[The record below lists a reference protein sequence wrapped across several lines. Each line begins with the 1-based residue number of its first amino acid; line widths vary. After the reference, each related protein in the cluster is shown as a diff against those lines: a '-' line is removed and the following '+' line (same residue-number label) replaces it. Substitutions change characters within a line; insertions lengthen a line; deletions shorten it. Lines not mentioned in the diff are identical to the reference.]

1 MFYFGM
7 DHETVSQD
15 LSRSICTNANWEHV
29 ELSPPIDNVVLKHL
43 GMSSTLK
50 TVSLTLAPQISRPDQ
65 TCFGPEDTP
74 FCNVTDLALALWN
87 SLDFATCFLRPRD
100 QVFHSFE
107 VTLHTST
114 IAMDVSAFI
123 SALASPQRIHSLQSI
138 IVNKDSF
145 VVPRVGISTSD
156 SQGILVRQ
164 PLSYETFRPLVP
176 FVYLRKL
183 VINLDHPTSVYD
195 EEFADLVRNWP
206 LLEVFHFQMM
216 WIQGE
221 HPAPLTTLKG
231 LLSLLVSCRKLREIG
246 LTLDASDVPSGASYT
261 DVCNPSITS
270 PLKFQNSPIK
280 HPDLVAEFLLRHL
293 PSVPGVLDS
302 WYSHPTDPVAN
313 DNLEYKQLWLQVNK
327 RIGHPNFS

>member
-123 SALASPQRIHSLQSI
+123 SALASPQRIHSLQ
-138 IVNKDSF
+138 
-145 VVPRVGISTSD
+145 
-156 SQGILVRQ
+156 
-164 PLSYETFRPLVP
+164 
-176 FVYLRKL
+176 
-183 VINLDHPTSVYD
+183 
-195 EEFADLVRNWP
+195 
-206 LLEVFHFQMM
+206 
-216 WIQGE
+216 
-221 HPAPLTTLKG
+221 
-231 LLSLLVSCRKLREIG
+231 
-246 LTLDASDVPSGASYT
+246 
-261 DVCNPSITS
+261 
-270 PLKFQNSPIK
+270 
-280 HPDLVAEFLLRHL
+280 
-293 PSVPGVLDS
+293 
-302 WYSHPTDPVAN
+302 
-313 DNLEYKQLWLQVNK
+313 
-327 RIGHPNFS
+327 